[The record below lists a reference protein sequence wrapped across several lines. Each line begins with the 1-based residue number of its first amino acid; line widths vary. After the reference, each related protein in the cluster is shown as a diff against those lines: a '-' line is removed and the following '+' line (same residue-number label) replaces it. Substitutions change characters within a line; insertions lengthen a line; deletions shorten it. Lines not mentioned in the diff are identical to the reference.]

1 MISRIGTYL
10 LVLLML
16 GLGVWSFRLWMGER
30 IIEANPSVESYVKA
44 LRWNP
49 SSDDYHAVLGI
60 SYRDLVDGQDLE
72 AAVRELKT
80 AVEIRPSVWI
90 YHQSLAMA
98 YEMKGE
104 FNEAEDSFREALQ
117 LAPHNAN
124 LQWQVA
130 NFYMRRQN
138 IPETVNQFRAAVEL
152 DPGNMTFAAN
162 RLAALG
168 VTLEDISK
176 ELVPQRRQD
185 LLRFLSFVLGHRKD
199 DPERIMN
206 LSWETWQRWEQASPD
221 ASFNIRNLFGFIDY
235 LIREGELEKARYVWE
250 VGLQEAG
257 IRTESGSQVRK
268 FASSV
273 HRFAGSRFK
282 NYRGLG

>member
-1 MISRIGTYL
+1 MISRLSTYL

-60 SYRDLVDGQDLE
+60 SYRDMVDGQNLE
-72 AAVRELKT
+72 AAIRELKT
-80 AVEIRPSVWI
+80 AIEIRPSVWI

-104 FNEAEDSFREALQ
+104 FNEAEDSFREALR
-117 LAPHNAN
+117 LAPRNAN

-130 NFYMRRQN
+130 NFYLRQQN

-185 LLRFLSFVLGHRKD
+185 LLQFLSFVLGYRMD
-199 DPERIMN
+199 EPERVRD

-235 LIREGELEKARYVWE
+235 LIREGELGKARYVWE
-250 VGLQEAG
+250 VG
-257 IRTESGSQVRK
+257 
-268 FASSV
+268 
-273 HRFAGSRFK
+273 
-282 NYRGLG
+282 